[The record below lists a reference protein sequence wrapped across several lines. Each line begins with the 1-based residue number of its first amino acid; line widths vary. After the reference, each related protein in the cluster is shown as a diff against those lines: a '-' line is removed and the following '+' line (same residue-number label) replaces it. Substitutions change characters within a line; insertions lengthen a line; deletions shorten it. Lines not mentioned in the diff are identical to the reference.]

1 MDNKQQIE
9 QATRD
14 ILLGI
19 GENPEREGLLKT
31 PHRVAKSYQFLTKGY
46 NENPCELLQSAV
58 FEEDV
63 DEMVV
68 VKDIE
73 FYSLCEHHLLPF
85 FGSAH
90 VAYLPKGKIVGLS
103 KIARLVEIFGRRLQV
118 QERMTKQIAETL
130 IACLDP
136 IGVAVVIKAEHMCMQ
151 MRGVEKRESV
161 MITSSMMGAFKKNS
175 ATRSE
180 FMDFIKSS
188 L

>member
-1 MDNKQQIE
+1 MDNKQRIE
-9 QATRD
+9 QATRE
-14 ILLGI
+14 ILLGV

-46 NENPCELLQSAV
+46 HENARELLQSAI

-90 VAYLPKGKIVGLS
+90 VAYLPQGKIVGLS

-130 IACLDP
+130 KACLDP

-161 MITSSMMGAFKKNS
+161 MVTSSMMGAFKKNS
-175 ATRSE
+175 ATRAE

>member
-1 MDNKQQIE
+1 ED
-9 QATRD
+9 
-14 ILLGI
+14 
-19 GENPEREGLLKT
+19 P
-31 PHRVAKSYQFLTKGY
+31 
-46 NENPCELLQSAV
+46 SAIIKNAL
-58 FEEDV
+58 FTESI

-90 VAYLPKGKIVGLS
+90 VAYLPHGKIVGLS
-103 KIARLVEIFGRRLQV
+103 KIARLVDVFARRLQV

-130 IACLDP
+130 KACLNP
-136 IGVAVVIKAEHMCMQ
+136 LGVAVVIKAEHMCMQ

-161 MITSSMMGAFKKNS
+161 MVTSSMMGAFKKNP
-175 ATRSE
+175 ATRAE

>member
-1 MDNKQQIE
+1 MDNKQRIE
-9 QATRD
+9 QATRE
-14 ILLGI
+14 ILLGV

-46 NENPCELLQSAV
+46 HENTRELLQSAI

-90 VAYLPKGKIVGLS
+90 VAYLPQGKIVGLS

-130 IACLDP
+130 KACLDP

-161 MITSSMMGAFKKNS
+161 MVTSSMMGAFKKNS
-175 ATRSE
+175 ATRAE